1 MLGPP
6 SSVPLPPSPPYSGDD
21 SPPPT
26 ISHLVPPNGL
36 TTPDRTPS
44 ISSSFGESSSPT
56 PHQHAQADVSK
67 MLRSDDDE
75 RIAGGVSKRQNST
88 SDASGSGSGDGSSKG
103 HHRRYI
109 PKLEDFQLI
118 RVLGKGCAGRVL
130 LVKHT
135 PSNSVRAMKAISKR
149 SVLTH
154 DELNHTLT
162 EQSILKRFA
171 IDEPN
176 NRFVSRLHSS
186 FTDRENFYFVMEFY
200 PGGDLATQM
209 ELHGILGDHRTRF
222 YAADITQG
230 LEDLHRHG
238 IIVRDLKPENILL
251 NAKGHA
257 VLADFGLSKEFSY
270 RGEPKPIHVVTYPG
284 QPALPPWAG
293 QGAGSLRTL
302 ASGQKKLMVDK
313 AYSFVGTSEYLSPE
327 VVKRGEYSYAV
338 DWWALG
344 CIVLEGL
351 VGRVPFRKADDEPPM
366 VLWNRILFDP
376 WDELFHDPKMARF
389 MPDPVTYNFIDA
401 LLQKDPMWR
410 LTEPCVKQH
419 DYFALLDWD
428 TVQKGEYQDPHGL
441 KLHPIAEY
449 NTHYFPKL
457 CLEEDPS
464 VDMSTHEFRGE
475 DDFKKTPLN
484 DNALYALE
492 QAKYR
497 YELEGFAWT
506 RDENGYETVEE
517 SEMEYSIAEEE
528 GKKQDEHQIVDETE
542 KRDAIE
548 LTEGDISPGA
558 VETEGFGSNSAPDMG
573 EDFKEER
580 YKDEEDVTI
589 QPISDLGHA
598 SVPAPPIAATE
609 GIPRGTSL
617 LGSPASAYSSHLP
630 GVASPAS
637 PSLATSSTSSEDIA
651 VEMLKTFDSV
661 EPQAGTSSTEDSPGP
676 APSRPSLDKA
686 LAAKPG
692 LNTSPPPRSSVDK
705 LAPPQ
710 SPVSPQLS
718 THSIQS
724 HPVPIPLRPKPV
736 RQLSEEINHNLNLP
750 QGLPSSGLSVS
761 DIVTVPSP
769 HPGSPTRIVRRH
781 PQLPSVDTI
790 PIARLSV
797 ELHGVRTYID
807 DEEWEE
813 LSIPEGPNA
822 SAPNGNSNNINH
834 SFLGLG
840 RVLKRRPSTLL
851 GNNTS
856 NHGGGGGS
864 GLKRQ
869 IKQSDTSSS
878 HQGSTSPT
886 KSIQLRPNLF
896 SAKSIENTKKAFK
909 FGNKLKTFPKL
920 KSLTSPDPIHR
931 SVNATPSPSGHSP
944 LVDPPIT
951 SSSDTNMSNSEN
963 KEDKDRERPKMG
975 YRRHTESGLGWLG
988 RKKKISSIIPSASA
1002 SSSTSSNVSVRKQ
1015 SMTTTATANTNS
1027 GNSGPSSPIKKN
1039 LLVGDKDRTV
1049 SSSSSIVS
1057 VSKDDR
1063 GLPKLELDDIQLS
1076 GLDWEPFNGKEW
1088 GVK

>member
-6 SSVPLPPSPPYSGDD
+6 TTVPLPPSPPYSGDD
-21 SPPPT
+21 SSQPT

-44 ISSSFGESSSPT
+44 LSSSFGEASSPT
-56 PHQHAQADVSK
+56 PHGRDPSPSYVDG
-67 MLRSDDDE
+67 R
-75 RIAGGVSKRQNST
+75 RQDST
-88 SDASGSGSGDGSSKG
+88 SDGSSK
-103 HHRRYI
+103 RYV
-109 PKLEDFQLI
+109 PRLEDFQLI

-135 PSNSVRAMKAISKR
+135 PTNNIRAMKAISKR

-251 NAKGHA
+251 NSKGHA

-270 RGEPKPIHVVTYPG
+270 RGDPKPIHVVTYPG

-302 ASGQKKLMVDK
+302 ASGQKKLVVDK

-327 VVKRGEYSYAV
+327 VVKRGEYTYAV

-419 DYFALLDWD
+419 DYFVLLDWD
-428 TVQKGEYQDPHGL
+428 TVNKGEYQDPHGL

-475 DDFKKTPLN
+475 DNFKKTPLN

-506 RDENGYETVEE
+506 REEDGYETVEE
-517 SEMEYSIAEEE
+517 SEMEYSVAAEEE
-528 GKKQDEHQIVDETE
+528 EHRVSEDSENKIP
-542 KRDAIE
+542 IE
-548 LTEGDISPGA
+548 LTAEDISPGM
-558 VETEGFGSNSAPDMG
+558 VEAEGGEPDSAIGGMTELG
-573 EDFKEER
+573 EER
-580 YKDEEDVTI
+580 YKDEEDIVL
-589 QPISDLGHA
+589 QPTMEVAEA
-598 SVPAPPIAATE
+598 SVPAPSVASPVILPKEA
-609 GIPRGTSL
+609 SL
-617 LGSPASAYSSHLP
+617 LGSPASAYSTNLP
-630 GVASPAS
+630 SVTSAASPDPVMGRTS
-637 PSLATSSTSSEDIA
+637 PEDISVEMLRNAEPVKNNSAAQPDLATSIENVPASTS
-651 VEMLKTFDSV
+651 
-661 EPQAGTSSTEDSPGP
+661 P
-676 APSRPSLDKA
+676 RPSIDKD
-686 LAAKPG
+686 L
-692 LNTSPPPRSSVDK
+692 PPMPKVDVARSNSVRTQ
-705 LAPPQ
+705 AQAQ

-718 THSIQS
+718 THSIHS

-736 RQLSEEINHNLNLP
+736 RQLSEEINLNLNLP
-750 QGLPSSGLSVS
+750 PGLPASGLSVS

-769 HPGSPTRIVRRH
+769 HPCSPTRIVRRH

-822 SAPNGNSNNINH
+822 SLPNGNGHGNGRLDH

-840 RVLKRRPSTLL
+840 RVLKRRPSTLI
-851 GNNTS
+851 GNGST
-856 NHGGGGGS
+856 HVGGGS

-869 IKQSDTSSS
+869 IKNSDTSSS
-878 HQGSTSPT
+878 KMSGSTSPS
-886 KSIQLRPNLF
+886 KSPRPNLF
-896 SAKSIENTKKAFK
+896 STKSIENTKKAFK
-909 FGNKLKTFPKL
+909 FGNKLKTFPVL
-920 KSLTSPDPIHR
+920 KSLASPPEAHSNTSRI
-931 SVNATPSPSGHSP
+931 VTPSGTDR
-944 LVDPPIT
+944 LPIT
-951 SSSDTNMSNSEN
+951 NTDNLAAEKN
-963 KEDKDRERPKMG
+963 KEERPKMG
-975 YRRHTESGLGWLG
+975 YRRHTESGSGWLG
-988 RKKKISSIIPSASA
+988 RKKKISSIIPST
-1002 SSSTSSNVSVRKQ
+1002 SSSTSSSMRKE
-1015 SMTTTATANTNS
+1015 SGATSSN
-1027 GNSGPSSPIKKN
+1027 PPSPIKKKS
-1039 LLVGDKDRTV
+1039 LISPEVGAEAGQGDRTV
-1049 SSSSSIVS
+1049 SNSSSVVS
-1057 VSKDDR
+1057 VSKDKK
-1063 GLPKLELDDIQLS
+1063 GLPKLELDDIELT
-1076 GLDWEPFNGKEW
+1076 GLGWEPFDGKEW